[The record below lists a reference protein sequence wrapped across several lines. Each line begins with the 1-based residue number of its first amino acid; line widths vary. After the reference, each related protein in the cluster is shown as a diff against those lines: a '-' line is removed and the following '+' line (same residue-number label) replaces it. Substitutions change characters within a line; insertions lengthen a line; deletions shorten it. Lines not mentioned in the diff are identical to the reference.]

1 MGSGSLEDL
10 DGVDDALNGGTE
22 KGWGAQKA
30 PAVP

>member
-10 DGVDDALNGGTE
+10 DGVDALNGGTE